1 MRVGVYFPGFPA
13 QAGGGYTFENEILI
27 SLAKIA
33 GESRHQFTLFMLK
46 PFPEEA
52 ILPEAKNLEIVL
64 LALDNAN
71 TQLNLL
77 SKIQNIM
84 NGILRKLGWKAKTNV
99 EADYEILFQQAVKQA
114 KIEFLWYPTADTIPA
129 ADTPYLATVWDIQ
142 HRLQPW
148 FPEVSMNGEWERREA
163 YFSKL
168 LRRAAFI
175 VTGNEAGKQELLFFY
190 QIPAERFKLLPH
202 PIPHVE
208 RASEKDLSDI
218 LQKYSI
224 PSGYLFYPAQFWAHK
239 NHANLLF
246 ALQILRDQYQKKMQL
261 VLTGSDQ
268 GNMQYIYLLAEQL
281 GLSDQLH
288 FLGFIPRNEL
298 VGLYCGAVAL
308 VYPTFFGPENLP
320 PLEAFSLGCPVIASA
335 VQGAEEQLGEAA
347 LLVNP
352 ADPSQMAQNIF
363 QLSSDIVLRERLIEA
378 GYEHAKRWTSL
389 DFVRGIFNILDEFE
403 AIRKCWPSD

>member
-1 MRVGVYFPGFPA
+1 MRVGVYFPGFPP

-33 GESRHQFTLFMLK
+33 GESRHQFTLFTLK

-52 ILPEAKNLEIVL
+52 ILPGAKNLEIIL
-64 LALDNAN
+64 LTPDRTSPQPGLI
-71 TQLNLL
+71 
-77 SKIQNIM
+77 SKIRNNLDRVLI
-84 NGILRKLGWKAKTNV
+84 KLGWKV
-99 EADYEILFQQAVKQA
+99 EADYQVLFQRAVRQAR
-114 KIEFLWYPTADTIPA
+114 IEFLWYPTVDTLQADI
-129 ADTPYLATVWDIQ
+129 PYLATVWDIQ

-148 FPEVSMNGEWERREA
+148 FPEVSINSEWERREA

-168 LRRAAFI
+168 LRRATFI

-190 QIPAERFKLLPH
+190 QIPGERFKLLPH

-208 RASEKDLSDI
+208 QVTSQGVRDI
-218 LQKYSI
+218 LLKYSI
-224 PSGYLFYPAQFWAHK
+224 SPGYLFYPAQFWAHK

-246 ALQILRDQYQKKMQL
+246 ALQILRDQYQKNMQL

-268 GNMQYIYLLAEQL
+268 GNLQYIYKLAEQL
-281 GLSDQLH
+281 GLNDQLH

-298 VGLYCGAVAL
+298 MALYSGALAL

-335 VQGAEEQLGEAA
+335 VQGAEEQLGKAA

-352 ADPSQMAQNIF
+352 ADASQIAQTIY
-363 QLSSDIVLRERLIEA
+363 QLSSDVALRERLIEA
-378 GYEHAKRWTSL
+378 GYERAKKWTSL